1 MADKT
6 YSPESEE
13 KIRALYAEFFGRE
26 PDEGGLAY
34 FAGLLDQ
41 GADISDIIAGL
52 ASNEEAV
59 NAGVQSLG
67 GLEFGTPEDRAY
79 YESFDVNKDKYL
91 SPSERRK
98 FAEATGQQFISG
110 PGDFANPKDREFLAS
125 FDADKSGYLS
135 SDERRAFAQATG
147 QEYVSSNPADYGKP
161 EDRDF
166 FASFDTDK
174 SGYLSPDERRAFA
187 KATGQDYISSDV
199 GDYAKPEDMAFFES
213 FDKDKNRYLS
223 PAEKRYYNEAIGID
237 ASADQIKQLY
247 KDLLGQEGDEAK
259 IRSFDESAQNLN
271 DIRKLLA
278 GSEEAKKLGV
288 QDLSTLTY
296 GKPEDKTY
304 YETFDVNKD
313 GYISPSER
321 TAFENAQKTSAV
333 GGTFKDTGEEAM
345 RGDRVGKG
353 VAVTGANSGLRDPYV
368 DYVQTMLQRASAEA
382 DVPFQAYTKT
392 PELITQATS
401 GLKNLV
407 TPGQFTAGSNLAQ
420 AAGLGALTYGNYQPT
435 QFATGTFSN
444 PFVGQQQTQKPAGK
458 AEGGVVEYQ
467 AGGDVNVGSDSSQ
480 QSAYTNMDYG
490 MSNLQPM
497 QYGGQNVTNVQA
509 SYMDPYMQ
517 NVTNI
522 AKREAQRSSDIA
534 GQREAAQAVSQGA
547 FGGSRY
553 GLVEAERQR
562 NLGQQL
568 SDLDIKG
575 LQAAYTSGMGQ
586 FNTEQ
591 QRSLEAQKLGEQSR
605 QFGADLGL
613 KGLQTAIQAGSTLGN
628 LGYSQN
634 AADLARLK
642 QQYDMGGSERAFD
655 YNEFLRSEKYPY
667 ENLTFMKNMLSGLP
681 TSAAPT
687 GVDPLSQALSGGLS
701 TAALIDLLTKSTST
715 NKTTP

>member
-13 KIRALYAEFFGRE
+13 AIRALYAEFFGRE

-41 GADISDIIAGL
+41 GADISDIIAGM
-52 ASNEEAV
+52 ASSAEAADV
-59 NAGVQSLG
+59 GVQKLE
-67 GLEFGTPEDRAY
+67 GLQFGKPEDRAF

-91 SPSERRK
+91 SPSERRR
-98 FAEATGQQFISG
+98 FAEATGQEFI
-110 PGDFANPKDREFLAS
+110 PGTKDFASAKDREFLSS
-125 FDADKSGYLS
+125 FDKD
-135 SDERRAFAQATG
+135 Q
-147 QEYVSSNPADYGKP
+147 
-161 EDRDF
+161 
-166 FASFDTDK
+166 
-174 SGYLSPDERRAFA
+174 SGYLSPE
-187 KATGQDYISSDV
+187 
-199 GDYAKPEDMAFFES
+199 
-213 FDKDKNRYLS
+213 
-223 PAEKRYYNEAIGID
+223 EKRYYNEAIGKD

-247 KDLLGQEGDEAK
+247 KDVLGREADEAGLK
-259 IRSFDESAQNLN
+259 YWDETGLGLE
-271 DIRKLLA
+271 DIRKSVQGSKEYGDTRDASADQIKQLYKDVLGREADAA
-278 GSEEAKKLGV
+278 GVKYWDETGAGLNKIREEFGKSKEA
-288 QDLSTLTY
+288 QDLAA
-296 GKPEDKTY
+296 KEAPP
-304 YETFDVNKD
+304 V
-313 GYISPSER
+313 
-321 TAFENAQKTSAV
+321 
-333 GGTFKDTGEEAM
+333 DTGETVM

-353 VAVTGANSGLRDPYV
+353 VAVTGENSGLRDPYV

-435 QFATGTFSN
+435 QYATGTFAN
-444 PFVGQQQTQKPAGK
+444 PFVGQQAQTQQTQPPPGK
-458 AEGGVVEYQ
+458 AEGGVVGYDD
-467 AGGDVNVGSDSSQ
+467 GGTVNVGANSSQ
-480 QSAYTNMDYG
+480 QSPYTNMNYG

-522 AKREAQRSSDIA
+522 AKREAQRTSDIA

-575 LQAAYTSGMGQ
+575 LQAAYSSGMGQ

-591 QRSLEAQKLGEQSR
+591 ERALKAQELGEKSR

-613 KGLQTAIQAGSTLGN
+613 RGLQTSIQAGSALGN
-628 LGYSQN
+628 LGAQQS
-634 AADLARLK
+634 AADLARLR
-642 QQYDMGGSERAFD
+642 QQYDTGAAERSFD
-655 YNEFLRSEKYPY
+655 YNEFLRGEKYPY
-667 ENLTFMKNMLSGLP
+667 ENLTFMRNMLQNLP
-681 TSAAPT
+681 IQAAPT
-687 GVDPLSQALSGGLS
+687 GISPTTEAI
-701 TAALIDLLTKSTST
+701 TAALATLGII
-715 NKTTP
+715 NKP

>member
-1 MADKT
+1 MATRAGDKRAVEGDPLDVIST
-6 YSPESEE
+6 DQITTMPTKPPPSSPESEE
-13 KIRALYAEFFGRE
+13 IIRALYAEFFGRE

-41 GADISDIIAGL
+41 GADISDIIAGM
-52 ASNEEAV
+52 AGSAEAADV
-59 NAGVQSLG
+59 GVQKLE
-67 GLEFGTPEDRAY
+67 GLQFGSDKDKAFY
-79 YESFDVNKDKYL
+79 ASYDKNKDGYL
-91 SPSERRK
+91 SPSERRA
-98 FAEATGQQFISG
+98 FAEATGQEFI
-110 PGDFANPKDREFLAS
+110 PGTKDFASAKDREFLSS
-125 FDADKSGYLS
+125 FDKD
-135 SDERRAFAQATG
+135 Q
-147 QEYVSSNPADYGKP
+147 
-161 EDRDF
+161 
-166 FASFDTDK
+166 
-174 SGYLSPDERRAFA
+174 SGYLSPE
-187 KATGQDYISSDV
+187 
-199 GDYAKPEDMAFFES
+199 
-213 FDKDKNRYLS
+213 
-223 PAEKRYYNEAIGID
+223 EKRYYNEAIGKD

-247 KDLLGQEGDEAK
+247 KDVLGREADEAGLK
-259 IRSFDESAQNLN
+259 YWDETGLGLE
-271 DIRKLLA
+271 DIRKSVQGSKEYGDTRDASADQIKQVYKDVLGREADEA
-278 GSEEAKKLGV
+278 GLKYWDETGAGLNKIREEFGKSKEAADIAAKKV
-288 QDLSTLTY
+288 AA
-296 GKPEDKTY
+296 PAP
-304 YETFDVNKD
+304 V
-313 GYISPSER
+313 
-321 TAFENAQKTSAV
+321 
-333 GGTFKDTGEEAM
+333 DTGETVM

-353 VAVTGANSGLRDPYV
+353 VAVTGENSGLREPYV
-368 DYVQTMLQRASAEA
+368 DYVQRMLERASAEA

-407 TPGQFTAGSNLAQ
+407 TPGQFAAGSNLAQ

-444 PFVGQQQTQKPAGK
+444 PFVGQQPPGK

-480 QSAYTNMDYG
+480 QSAYTNNMNYG
-490 MSNLQPM
+490 MGTTTSPNLQPM
-497 QYGGQNVTNVQA
+497 VYGGQNVTNVQA

-522 AKREAQRSSDIA
+522 AKREAQRASDIA
-534 GQREAAQAVSQGA
+534 GQREAANAVSQGA

-591 QRSLEAQKLGEQSR
+591 QRALDAQALGEKSR

-613 KGLQTAIQAGSTLGN
+613 RGLQTSINAASTLGN

-642 QQYDMGGSERAFD
+642 QQYDTGAGERTFD
-655 YNEFLRSEKYPY
+655 YNEFLRGEKYPY
-667 ENLTFMKNMLSGLP
+667 ENLTFMRNMLQNLP
-681 TSAAPT
+681 IQAAST
-687 GVDPLSQALSGGLS
+687 GISPNTEAI
-701 TAALIDLLTKSTST
+701 TAALAALGII
-715 NKTTP
+715 NKP

>member
-1 MADKT
+1 MATKAGDKRAIEGDPLNVDDPYGPIT
-6 YSPESEE
+6 TMPVTIPPSPKSEE
-13 KIRALYAEFFGRE
+13 TIRALYAEFFGRE

-41 GADISDIIAGL
+41 GADISDIIAGM
-52 ASNEEAV
+52 ASSAEAADV
-59 NAGVQSLG
+59 GVQKLE
-67 GLEFGTPEDRAY
+67 GLQFGKPEDRAF
-79 YESFDVNKDKYL
+79 YESFDVNKDRYL
-91 SPSERRK
+91 SPSERRR
-98 FAEATGQQFISG
+98 FAEATGQEFI
-110 PGDFANPKDREFLAS
+110 PGTKDFASAEDREFLSS
-125 FDADKSGYLS
+125 FDKD
-135 SDERRAFAQATG
+135 Q
-147 QEYVSSNPADYGKP
+147 
-161 EDRDF
+161 
-166 FASFDTDK
+166 
-174 SGYLSPDERRAFA
+174 SGYLSPE
-187 KATGQDYISSDV
+187 
-199 GDYAKPEDMAFFES
+199 
-213 FDKDKNRYLS
+213 
-223 PAEKRYYNEAIGID
+223 EKRYYNEAIGKD

-247 KDLLGQEGDEAK
+247 KDVLGREADEAGLK
-259 IRSFDESAQNLN
+259 YWDETGLGLE
-271 DIRKLLA
+271 DIRKSVQGSKEYGDTRDASADQIKQLYKDVLGREADEA
-278 GSEEAKKLGV
+278 GVKYWDETGAGLNKIREEFGKSKEAADIAAKKV
-288 QDLSTLTY
+288 AA
-296 GKPEDKTY
+296 PAPAP
-304 YETFDVNKD
+304 V
-313 GYISPSER
+313 
-321 TAFENAQKTSAV
+321 
-333 GGTFKDTGEEAM
+333 DTGEERM

-353 VAVTGANSGLRDPYV
+353 VAVTGENSGLRGPYV

-407 TPGQFTAGSNLAQ
+407 TPGQFAAGSNLAQ

-444 PFVGQQQTQKPAGK
+444 PFVGQQPPGK

-480 QSAYTNMDYG
+480 QSPYTNTNYG

-522 AKREAQRSSDIA
+522 AKREAQRASDIA
-534 GQREAAQAVSQGA
+534 GQREAANAVSQGA

-562 NLGQQL
+562 NLSQQL

-591 QRSLEAQKLGEQSR
+591 QRALEAQALGEKSR

-613 KGLQTAIQAGSTLGN
+613 RGLQTSIQAGSALGN
-628 LGYSQN
+628 IGAQQN
-634 AADLARLK
+634 AADLARLR
-642 QQYDMGGSERAFD
+642 QQYDTGAAERTFD
-655 YNEFLRSEKYPY
+655 YNEFLRGEKYPY
-667 ENLTFMKNMLSGLP
+667 ENLTFMRNMIQGLP
-681 TSAAPT
+681 IQAAPT
-687 GVDPLSQALSGGLS
+687 GISPNTEAIN
-701 TAALIDLLTKSTST
+701 AALATLGIL
-715 NKTTP
+715 NKP

>member
-1 MADKT
+1 MVTKAGDKRAIEGDPLDVIST
-6 YSPESEE
+6 DQITTMPIKLPPSSPESEE
-13 KIRALYAEFFGRE
+13 TIRALYAEFFGRE
-26 PDEGGLAY
+26 PDEAGLAY

-41 GADISDIIAGL
+41 GADISDIIAGM
-52 ASNEEAV
+52 AGSAEAADV
-59 NAGVQSLG
+59 GVQKLE
-67 GLEFGTPEDRAY
+67 GLQFGKPEDRAF

-98 FAEATGQQFISG
+98 FAEATGQEFI
-110 PGDFANPKDREFLAS
+110 PGTKDFASAKDREFLS
-125 FDADKSGYLS
+125 
-135 SDERRAFAQATG
+135 
-147 QEYVSSNPADYGKP
+147 
-161 EDRDF
+161 
-166 FASFDTDK
+166 
-174 SGYLSPDERRAFA
+174 
-187 KATGQDYISSDV
+187 
-199 GDYAKPEDMAFFES
+199 S
-213 FDKDKNRYLS
+213 FDKDQSGYLS
-223 PAEKRYYNEAIGID
+223 PAEKRGYNEAIGKDASADQIKKLYKDVLGREADEAGLKYWDETGLGLEDIRKSVQGSKEYGDTRD

-247 KDLLGQEGDEAK
+247 KDVLGREADAAGVKYWDETGAGLNK
-259 IRSFDESAQNLN
+259 IREEFGKSKEAQ
-271 DIRKLLA
+271 DLA
-278 GSEEAKKLGV
+278 AKK
-288 QDLSTLTY
+288 T
-296 GKPEDKTY
+296 
-304 YETFDVNKD
+304 
-313 GYISPSER
+313 I
-321 TAFENAQKTSAV
+321 
-333 GGTFKDTGEEAM
+333 DTGDTTM

-353 VAVTGANSGLRDPYV
+353 VPVTGENSGLRDAYV

-407 TPGQFTAGSNLAQ
+407 TPGQFAAGSNLAQ

-444 PFVGQQQTQKPAGK
+444 PFVGQQPPGK

-480 QSAYTNMDYG
+480 QSAYTNTNYG

-522 AKREAQRSSDIA
+522 AKREAQRASDIA
-534 GQREAAQAVSQGA
+534 GQREAANAVSQGA

-591 QRSLEAQKLGEQSR
+591 QRALDAQALGEKSR

-613 KGLQTAIQAGSTLGN
+613 RGLQTSIQAGSALGN
-628 LGYSQN
+628 LGAQQN
-634 AADLARLK
+634 TADLARLR
-642 QQYDMGGSERAFD
+642 QQYDTGAAERSFD
-655 YNEFLRSEKYPY
+655 YNEFLRGEKYPY
-667 ENLTFMKNMLSGLP
+667 ENLTFMRNMLQNLP
-681 TSAAPT
+681 IQAAST
-687 GVDPLSQALSGGLS
+687 GISPNTEAI
-701 TAALIDLLTKSTST
+701 TAALAALGII
-715 NKTTP
+715 NKP

>member
-41 GADISDIIAGL
+41 GADISDVIAGM
-52 ASNEEAV
+52 AGSAEAADV
-59 NAGVQSLG
+59 GVQKLE
-67 GLEFGTPEDRAY
+67 GLQFGSDKDKAFY
-79 YESFDVNKDKYL
+79 ASYDKNKDGYL
-91 SPSERRK
+91 SPAERRQ
-98 FAEATGQQFISG
+98 FAKDTGQEFI
-110 PGDFANPKDREFLAS
+110 PGAKDFASAKDRDFLAS
-125 FDADKSGYLS
+125 FDKDKSG
-135 SDERRAFAQATG
+135 
-147 QEYVSSNPADYGKP
+147 
-161 EDRDF
+161 
-166 FASFDTDK
+166 
-174 SGYLSPDERRAFA
+174 
-187 KATGQDYISSDV
+187 
-199 GDYAKPEDMAFFES
+199 
-213 FDKDKNRYLS
+213 YLS

-259 IRSFDESAQNLN
+259 IKSFDESAQNLN

-304 YETFDVNKD
+304 YESFDVNKD

-321 TAFENAQKTSAV
+321 TAFQNAQKTSTV
-333 GGTFKDTGEEAM
+333 GGTTGETAM

-353 VAVTGANSGLRDPYV
+353 VAVTGENSGLRDPYV

-382 DVPFQAYTKT
+382 DVGFQDYTKT

-401 GLKNLV
+401 GLKNLT
-407 TPGQFTAGSNLAQ
+407 TPGQFAAGSNLAQ

-435 QFATGTFSN
+435 QYATGTFSN
-444 PFVGQQQTQKPAGK
+444 PFVRQSYEDQRQETIQDLYQNVLGRAPEKGSVEYWRDTNKTPTNQLSQQFLTSPEAQQRLAGMGYTYQAPGK
-458 AEGGVVEYQ
+458 AEGGTVKYQ
-467 AGGDVNVGSDSSQ
+467 TGGGVNVGTNSSQ
-480 QSAYTNMDYG
+480 QSPYTNNMNYG

-497 QYGGQNVTNVQA
+497 VYGGQNVTNVQA

-522 AKREAQRSSDIA
+522 AKREAQRASDIA

-568 SDLDIKG
+568 SDLDLKG

-591 QRSLEAQKLGEQSR
+591 ERALKAQELGEKSR

-613 KGLQTAIQAGSTLGN
+613 RGLQTSIQAGTALGN
-628 LGYSQN
+628 LGAQQS
-634 AADLARLK
+634 AADLARLR
-642 QQYDMGGSERAFD
+642 QQYDTGAADRTFD

-687 GVDPLSQALSGGLS
+687 GIDPLSQALSGGLS
-701 TAALIDLLTKSTST
+701 TAALIDLLTKATST
-715 NKTTP
+715 K

>member
-13 KIRALYAEFFGRE
+13 AIRALYAEFFGRE

-41 GADISDIIAGL
+41 GANISDIIAGM
-52 ASNEEAV
+52 AGSAEAADV
-59 NAGVQSLG
+59 GVQKLE
-67 GLEFGTPEDRAY
+67 GLQFGKPEDRAF

-98 FAEATGQQFISG
+98 FAEATGQEFI
-110 PGDFANPKDREFLAS
+110 PGTKDFASAKDREFLSS
-125 FDADKSGYLS
+125 FDKD
-135 SDERRAFAQATG
+135 Q
-147 QEYVSSNPADYGKP
+147 
-161 EDRDF
+161 
-166 FASFDTDK
+166 
-174 SGYLSPDERRAFA
+174 SGYLSPE
-187 KATGQDYISSDV
+187 
-199 GDYAKPEDMAFFES
+199 
-213 FDKDKNRYLS
+213 
-223 PAEKRYYNEAIGID
+223 EKRYYNEAIGKD

-247 KDLLGQEGDEAK
+247 KDVLGREADEAGLKYWDETGAGLEK
-259 IRSFDESAQNLN
+259 IREEFGKSKEAQ
-271 DIRKLLA
+271 DLA
-278 GSEEAKKLGV
+278 AKKTV
-288 QDLSTLTY
+288 
-296 GKPEDKTY
+296 
-304 YETFDVNKD
+304 
-313 GYISPSER
+313 
-321 TAFENAQKTSAV
+321 
-333 GGTFKDTGEEAM
+333 DTGDTTM

-353 VAVTGANSGLRDPYV
+353 VAVTGENSGLRDPYV

-407 TPGQFTAGSNLAQ
+407 TPGQFAAGSNLAQ
-420 AAGLGALTYGNYQPT
+420 AAGLGALMYGNYQPT
-435 QFATGTFSN
+435 QYATGTFAN
-444 PFVGQQQTQKPAGK
+444 PFVGQQAQTQQTQPPPGK
-458 AEGGVVEYQ
+458 AEGGTVEYQ
-467 AGGDVNVGSDSSQ
+467 AGGDVNVGSNSSQ
-480 QSAYTNMDYG
+480 QSPYTNINYG

-522 AKREAQRSSDIA
+522 AKREAQRASDIA

-575 LQAAYTSGMGQ
+575 LQAAYSSGMGQ

-591 QRSLEAQKLGEQSR
+591 ERALKAQELGEKSR

-613 KGLQTAIQAGSTLGN
+613 RGLQTSIQAGTALGN
-628 LGYSQN
+628 LGYAQN

-642 QQYDMGGSERAFD
+642 QQYDTGAAERSFD
-655 YNEFLRSEKYPY
+655 YNEFLRGEKYPY
-667 ENLTFMKNMLSGLP
+667 ENLTFMRNMLQNLP
-681 TSAAPT
+681 IQAAPT
-687 GVDPLSQALSGGLS
+687 GISPNTEAI
-701 TAALIDLLTKSTST
+701 TAALAALGII
-715 NKTTP
+715 NKP